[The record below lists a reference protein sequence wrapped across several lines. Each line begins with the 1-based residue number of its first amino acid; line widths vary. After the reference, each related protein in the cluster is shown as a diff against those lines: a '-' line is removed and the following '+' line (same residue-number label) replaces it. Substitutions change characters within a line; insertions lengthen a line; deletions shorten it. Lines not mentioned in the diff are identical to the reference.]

1 MKHRAFSLDRV
12 PSQGEGGSPLPVGLP
27 YPPPFVNAFL
37 KKSLGIPGIKNIF
50 EKMLTIPLS
59 SAKILPMQKNWIP
72 RSHRWSPAEREQKK
86 LQAQN
91 VRQIRWMFWRE
102 SQEIREQIQKEIS
115 EKLLAKRA
123 AIE

>member
-1 MKHRAFSLDRV
+1 
-12 PSQGEGGSPLPVGLP
+12 
-27 YPPPFVNAFL
+27 
-37 KKSLGIPGIKNIF
+37 
-50 EKMLTIPLS
+50 MLTAPVS
-59 SAKILPMQKNWIP
+59 SVNLPEMKNNWIP

-102 SQEIREQIQKEIS
+102 SQVLREEIQKEIS
-115 EKLLAKRA
+115 EKLIAKRA

>member
-1 MKHRAFSLDRV
+1 
-12 PSQGEGGSPLPVGLP
+12 
-27 YPPPFVNAFL
+27 
-37 KKSLGIPGIKNIF
+37 
-50 EKMLTIPLS
+50 MLTAPLL

-72 RSHRWSPAEREQKK
+72 RSHRWTTAEREQKK
-86 LQAQN
+86 LQAKN
-91 VRQIRWMFWRE
+91 AREIRWMFWRE